1 MRVGGNATVSFQE
14 VAKTIFVDFGI
25 SSGISRYR
33 CEDCDFDVCDLCV
46 AEYLNPSNSSMEI
59 MQHSGEEA
67 PSESEGVPVVGDQ
80 LLSEEAVAEAN
91 SPQDA
96 SLAAPIEVEIPMSRI
111 RWMWESEEGW
121 QVYIQRI
128 GASCS
133 RW

>member
-1 MRVGGNATVSFQE
+1 
-14 VAKTIFVDFGI
+14 
-25 SSGISRYR
+25 
-33 CEDCDFDVCDLCV
+33 
-46 AEYLNPSNSSMEI
+46 
-59 MQHSGEEA
+59 
-67 PSESEGVPVVGDQ
+67 VPVVGDQ

-91 SPQDA
+91 FPQDA